1 MCDAIM
7 SNAKNK
13 RNAKDNYLLCA
24 MATAASK
31 DFILISSSSDL
42 VVLVKLQKEQNSC
55 CTNSIVSFQF
65 NLIMAHNTC
74 KFN

>member
-42 VVLVKLQKEQNSC
+42 VVLVKLQKEQNS
-55 CTNSIVSFQF
+55 
-65 NLIMAHNTC
+65 
-74 KFN
+74 